1 MDVMLSTTVL
11 VLINLSL
18 YRRFIVANPNWVNK
32 YLRMTPEVR
41 QIFNDLDA
49 WCNYC
54 RFRMIKYD
62 PADLY
67 RSPEYKE
74 WMERRKKRQ
83 QWQARNGHV
92 GRNNYNNNRG
102 Q

>member
-1 MDVMLSTTVL
+1 MAQQPDRSFGNT
-11 VLINLSL
+11 IN
-18 YRRFIVANPNWVNK
+18 K
-32 YLRMTPEVR
+32 HDVR

-49 WCNYC
+49 WLNYC

-62 PADLY
+62 EADLY

-74 WMERRKKRQ
+74 WQERRKKRQ
-83 QWQARNGHV
+83 EWQRRNGQTHT
-92 GRNNYNNNRG
+92 NYRNNRG

>member
-1 MDVMLSTTVL
+1 MAQQPDRSFGNT
-11 VLINLSL
+11 IN
-18 YRRFIVANPNWVNK
+18 K
-32 YLRMTPEVR
+32 HEVR
-41 QIFNDLDA
+41 QIFQDLEA
-49 WCNYC
+49 WLNYC

-74 WMERRKKRQ
+74 WQERRKKRQ

-92 GRNNYNNNRG
+92 SNNYRNNRG

>member
-1 MDVMLSTTVL
+1 M
-11 VLINLSL
+11 
-18 YRRFIVANPNWVNK
+18 ANPIWVNK
-32 YLRMTPEVR
+32 YLRMTPDVR

-62 PADLY
+62 EADLY

-83 QWQARNGHV
+83 QWQARNGNTQ
-92 GRNNYNNNRG
+92 RRG
-102 Q
+102 

>member
-1 MDVMLSTTVL
+1 MAQQPVWLK
-11 VLINLSL
+11 
-18 YRRFIVANPNWVNK
+18 K
-32 YLRMTPEVR
+32 YLRMSPEVR

-49 WCNYC
+49 WLNYC
-54 RFRMIKYD
+54 RFRMIKFD
-62 PADLY
+62 PVDLY

-74 WMERRKKRQ
+74 WQERRKKRQ

-92 GRNNYNNNRG
+92 VRNHHPRG

>member
-1 MDVMLSTTVL
+1 MAQEP
-11 VLINLSL
+11 
-18 YRRFIVANPNWVNK
+18 RK
-32 YLRMTPEVR
+32 YPMKSEVR
-41 QIFNDLDA
+41 QIFQDLEA
-49 WCNYC
+49 WLNYC

-74 WMERRKKRQ
+74 WQERRKKRQ
-83 QWQARNGHV
+83 QWQARNGV
-92 GRNNYNNNRG
+92 VRNYINRG